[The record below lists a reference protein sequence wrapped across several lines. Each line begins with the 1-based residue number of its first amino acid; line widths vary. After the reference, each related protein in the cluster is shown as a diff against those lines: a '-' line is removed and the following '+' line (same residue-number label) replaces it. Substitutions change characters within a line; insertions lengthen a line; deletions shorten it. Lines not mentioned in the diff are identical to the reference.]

1 MSSSQHHIKAKNQ
14 PMDRCLRLHAAHC
27 PQTNKFMGSLGPHA
41 AQLLLNHDR
50 QAFALAF
57 TILIGTA
64 SRMHLHCGTWY
75 LTVGDNS
82 SLVTIASPKRLTHQ
96 QVDKRASRPLMI
108 WYDQTPTIPILQS
121 KGDLHLILQTTHRT
135 VHDRRFPCLY
145 GQDRRATTPS
155 LPDNDTKGFLHPI
168 PSS

>member
-1 MSSSQHHIKAKNQ
+1 MMSLSQHHIKAKNQ
-14 PMDRCLRLHAAHC
+14 PMDRCLRLRAAHC
-27 PQTNKFMGSLGPHA
+27 PQTNKFMGSLGPRA

-75 LTVGDNS
+75 LTVGDS
-82 SLVTIASPKRLTHQ
+82 SFKH
-96 QVDKRASRPLMI
+96 
-108 WYDQTPTIPILQS
+108 LQFRS
-121 KGDLHLILQTTHRT
+121 YNLRGIFKLILQTTHRT
-135 VHDRRFPCLY
+135 VHDRRFPCLH
-145 GQDRRATTPS
+145 GQDRCATTPS